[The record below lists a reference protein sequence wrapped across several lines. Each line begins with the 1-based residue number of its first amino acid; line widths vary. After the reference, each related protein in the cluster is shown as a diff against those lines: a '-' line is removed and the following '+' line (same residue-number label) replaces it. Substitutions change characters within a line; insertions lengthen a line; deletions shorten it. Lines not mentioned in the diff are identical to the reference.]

1 MTFGFKKGEN
11 MAVEI
16 KKRNPEVSN
25 ADLLNMVR
33 ANASAEYKRRVP
45 EALQPGQDGSVQ
57 VLNTIGRALY
67 TWAPLRNYFYP
78 AFYNLIGVQIGK
90 NKIYDN
96 QLRMFKIGL
105 VQEGEGISE
114 YFVDTTKAHNY
125 SPDTAYQTWMK
136 REKSDIYSAFHHMNF
151 QKFYKDTISKQN
163 LKLAFLSWEALDN
176 LIEKINQS
184 LWTTSNWHEYL
195 IMKHMLGRAMLNGVM
210 APIEAPAFTWENT
223 KKVTA
228 LIRQTSNDMEQMS
241 RTRNQARVNNFTDKE
256 RQVVVLNTASES
268 IIDVEVMAAAFNKPY
283 VDFLAWNR
291 VTLTAFTMEEEEELL
306 KLFEEDNYNAD
317 FLPFTQEE
325 INQLNSVPGAIIS
338 KDWFVV
344 ADNLLEWNS
353 TPFNNEGLYYN
364 NTLHKWS
371 TFSISPFE
379 EAVVFT
385 PGTPSVTRVAII
397 PEAMTAPPSATVHFE
412 AKVETQNFASKVVTW
427 ESDNENVIVAQDGT
441 VTIGKNATG
450 TANITITSVFDPT
463 KTATAVLT
471 IA

>member
-1 MTFGFKKGEN
+1 

-16 KKRNPEVSN
+16 KTRNPEVSN
-25 ADLLNMVR
+25 ADLLNIVR
-33 ANASAEYKRRVP
+33 ANATKEYQRRVP
-45 EALQPGQDGSVQ
+45 EALQPGEAGSVQ
-57 VLNTIGRALY
+57 VLNTIGQALY

-78 AFYNLIGVQIGK
+78 AFYNLIGIQIGK

-96 QLRMFKIGL
+96 QLRMFKIGT
-105 VQEGEGISE
+105 VEGGEGISE
-114 YFVDTTKAHNY
+114 YYVDTTRAHNY
-125 SPDTAYQTWMK
+125 EPDTAYQTWMQ

-176 LIEKINQS
+176 LVEKINQS
-184 LWTTSNWHEYL
+184 LWTTCNWHEYL
-195 IMKHMLGRAMLNGVM
+195 IMKHMIGRAMLNGVM
-210 APIEAPAFTWENT
+210 YPIESPAFTWET
-223 KKVTA
+223 AKQVTA
-228 LIRQTSNDMEQMS
+228 LIRKTSNDMEQMS
-241 RTRNQARVNNFTDKE
+241 RTRNQARVNNFTDKD
-256 RQVVVLNTASES
+256 RQVLVLNTGSES
-268 IIDVEVMAAAFNKPY
+268 VIDVEVIAAAFNKPY

-291 VTLTAFTMEEEEELL
+291 VTLTSFNMEEEEELT
-306 KLFEEDNYNAD
+306 KLFKEDRYNSD
-317 FLPFTQEE
+317 FLAFTQEE
-325 INQLNSVPGAIIS
+325 IDLLNTVPAAIIS

-353 TPFNNEGLYYN
+353 TPYNNEGLYYN

-385 PGTPSVTRVAII
+385 PGTPSVTSVAII
-397 PEAMTAPPSATVHFE
+397 PAAMTAPPSSTVHFE
-412 AKVETQNFASKVVTW
+412 AKVETENFASKVVTW
-427 ESDNENVIVAQDGT
+427 TSDNENVIVAQDGT
-441 VTIGKNATG
+441 VTISANATG